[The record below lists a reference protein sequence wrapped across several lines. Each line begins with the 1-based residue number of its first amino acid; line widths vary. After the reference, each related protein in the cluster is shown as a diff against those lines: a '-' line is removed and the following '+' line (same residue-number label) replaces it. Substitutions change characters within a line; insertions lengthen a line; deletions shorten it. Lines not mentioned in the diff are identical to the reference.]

1 MSAGVER
8 VRSESRQVFRL
19 HRAAS
24 SCNDPAPKPP
34 AVVVLVLLSSGIVR
48 VTVVVPS
55 FSVTTVVAMP
65 VSPSRE
71 LVRDTT
77 LPSASRR
84 DGEVADADASGAAPA
99 PP

>member
-1 MSAGVER
+1 M
-8 VRSESRQVFRL
+8 
-19 HRAAS
+19 
-24 SCNDPAPKPP
+24 
-34 AVVVLVLLSSGIVR
+34 VLVLLPSVIVR

-55 FSVTTVVAMP
+55 FSVTTVVEMP

-71 LVRDTT
+71 LVQNTT

-84 DGEVADADASGAAPA
+84 DGEIADADASGAAPA

>member
-1 MSAGVER
+1 MYDPSRDRYSACTE
-8 VRSESRQVFRL
+8 
-19 HRAAS
+19 AAS

-34 AVVVLVLLSSGIVR
+34 AVMVLVLLPSVIVR

-55 FSVTTVVAMP
+55 FSVTTVVEMP

-71 LVRDTT
+71 LVQNTT

-84 DGEVADADASGAAPA
+84 DGEIADADASGAAPA